1 MVFIIIVT
9 ISKIIITKDIR
20 IKCCILLQTFFQLD
34 LKARIAW
41 AQVLFTED
49 RIVWSKNYQML
60 LYTIKN
66 YFDDVLNDPGFKDI
80 FSMVNVCD

>member
-1 MVFIIIVT
+1 MVFIIIIT
-9 ISKIIITKDIR
+9 ISKIIITRDIG
-20 IKCCILLQTFFQLD
+20 IKYCILLQTFVRLD

-66 YFDDVLNDPGFKDI
+66 YFDDVLNDPGFKGI